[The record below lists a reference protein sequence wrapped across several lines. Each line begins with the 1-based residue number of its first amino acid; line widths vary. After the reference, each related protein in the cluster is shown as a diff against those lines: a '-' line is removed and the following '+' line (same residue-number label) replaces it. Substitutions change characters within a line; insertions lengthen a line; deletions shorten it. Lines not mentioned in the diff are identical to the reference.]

1 MYGEDKGMSESMTR
15 QPIRVLNMFTIM
27 DRGGA
32 ETMVM
37 NYYRHID
44 RTKVQFDFLV
54 HREQR
59 GAYDDEI
66 ERMGGRIYRMCPV
79 YPQNFSRY
87 KRDLR
92 TFFRA
97 HPEYKIIHS
106 HMSELGYFAFREAE
120 RQGVPVRICH
130 AHNAPHGFDA
140 KMIMRTYFKKRMMP
154 YLTHLFMC
162 GEESGKWLYGEKNK
176 SRFIMLNNAID
187 AAVYS
192 FDASKREEMRRQLD
206 LTDELV
212 VGHVGRFNPQKNHPF
227 LLDIFTSLLKKEPDT
242 VLLLV
247 GGGADM
253 PKIQA
258 KVQEFGIAEHVRF
271 LGVRSDVADLMQAMD
286 VFVFPSLYEGLP
298 VTMVEAQASG
308 LPCIISDKVPPECI
322 LTDGLVNIMPL
333 SASPEAWAEK
343 ILTMRAAPRT
353 DRREEIATHGFD
365 ISTEAVKLQEFY
377 LNAYEQNC

>member
-1 MYGEDKGMSESMTR
+1 MSENTV
-15 QPIRVLNMFTIM
+15 QYPIRVLNLFTIM

-44 RTKVQFDFLV
+44 RKKVQFDFLV

-66 ERMGGRIYRMCPV
+66 EALGGRIYRMYPI
-79 YPQNFSRY
+79 YPQNFARY
-87 KRDLR
+87 KHDIRA
-92 TFFRA
+92 FFKA
-97 HPEYKIIHS
+97 HPEYRIIHS
-106 HMSELGYFAFREAE
+106 HMSELGYFAFKEAAK
-120 RQGVPVRICH
+120 QGVPVRICH
-130 AHNAPHGFDA
+130 AHNAPHGFDM
-140 KMIMRTYFKKRMMP
+140 KMIMRDYFKKRMMP

-162 GEESGKWLYGEKNK
+162 GVESGRWLYGKKNE
-176 SRFIMLNNAID
+176 SQFIMLNNAID
-187 AAVYS
+187 AAAYTYNP
-192 FDASKREEMRRQLD
+192 AKRAEMRRQLG

-227 LLDIFTSLLKKEPDT
+227 LLAIFAALLKKEPNA

-247 GGGADM
+247 GGGNDM

-258 KVQEFGIAEHVRF
+258 KAQELGIAERVRF

-308 LPCIISDKVPPECI
+308 LPCLISDKVPSECI
-322 LTDGLVNIMPL
+322 ITDGLTEVIPL
-333 SASPEAWAEK
+333 SESPDTWAKK
-343 ILTMRAAPRT
+343 ILVKRGTPRT
-353 DRREEIATHGFD
+353 DRRTEISAHGFD
-365 ISTEAVKLQEFY
+365 ITTEAVKLQEFY
-377 LNAYEQNC
+377 ISAYEQNN

>member
-1 MYGEDKGMSESMTR
+1 MSKSMTR

-140 KMIMRTYFKKRMMP
+140 KMIIRTYFKKRMMP

-176 SRFIMLNNAID
+176 TRFIMLNNAID

-192 FDASKREEMRRQLD
+192 FDASKREKMRRQLD

-212 VGHVGRFNPQKNHPF
+212 VGHVGRFNPQKNHAF
-227 LLDIFTSLLKKEPDT
+227 LLDIFAALLKKEPDA

-258 KVQEFGIAEHVRF
+258 KAQELGIAERVRF

-322 LTDGLVNIMPL
+322 LTEGLVNIMPL

-343 ILTMRAAPRT
+343 IFAMRAIPRT
-353 DRREEIATHGFD
+353 DRHEEIAAHGFD
-365 ISTEAVKLQEFY
+365 ITTEAVKLQDFY
-377 LNAYEQNC
+377 LEASK

>member
-1 MYGEDKGMSESMTR
+1 MKENNLQY
-15 QPIRVLNMFTIM
+15 PIRVLNMFTIM

-66 ERMGGRIYRMCPV
+66 EALGGRIYRMCPI
-79 YPQNFSRY
+79 YPQNFVRY
-87 KRDLR
+87 KRDIR
-92 TFFRA
+92 TFFQA
-97 HPEYKIIHS
+97 HPEYGIIHS

-130 AHNAPHGFDA
+130 AHNAPRGFDM
-140 KMIMRTYFKKRMMP
+140 KMIMRIYFKKRMMP

-162 GEESGKWLYGEKNK
+162 GAESGRWLYGVKNEGQ
-176 SRFIMLNNAID
+176 FIMLNNAID
-187 AAVYS
+187 AAAYAY
-192 FDASKREEMRRQLD
+192 DPGKRAEMRRQLG

-212 VGHVGRFNPQKNHPF
+212 VGHVGRFNQPKNHPY
-227 LLDIFTSLLKKEPDT
+227 LLEIFAALLKKEPHA

-247 GGGADM
+247 GGGEDM

-258 KVQEFGIAEHVRF
+258 KAQTLGIAERVRF
-271 LGVRSDVADLMQAMD
+271 LGVRSDVAELMQAMD
-286 VFVFPSLYEGLP
+286 IFVFPSLYEGLP

-322 LTDGLVNIMPL
+322 LTDGLVDIMPL
-333 SASPEAWAEK
+333 SEDPEAWAAK
-343 ILTMRAAPRT
+343 ILEKRSILRT
-353 DRREEIATHGFD
+353 DHHTEITAHGFD
-365 ISTEAVKLQEFY
+365 ITTEAVKLQKFY
-377 LNAYEQNC
+377 INAYEQHH

>member
-1 MYGEDKGMSESMTR
+1 MSENVAQ
-15 QPIRVLNMFTIM
+15 QPIRVLNLFTIM

-66 ERMGGRIYRMCPV
+66 EALGGRIYRLCPI
-79 YPQNFSRY
+79 YPQNFARY

-92 TFFRA
+92 GFFQA

-130 AHNAPHGFDA
+130 AHNAPHGFDM
-140 KMIMRTYFKKRMMP
+140 KMVMRTYFKKRMMP

-162 GEESGKWLYGEKNK
+162 GSESGRWLYGPQNE

-187 AAVYS
+187 AASYTY
-192 FDASKREEMRRQLD
+192 DLSKREELRRQLG
-206 LTDELV
+206 LADELV
-212 VGHVGRFNPQKNHPF
+212 IGHVGRFNPQKNHPF
-227 LLDIFTSLLKKEPDT
+227 LMDIFAALLKKESSA

-247 GGGADM
+247 GGGEGM
-253 PKIQA
+253 SKMQE
-258 KVQEFGIAEHVRF
+258 KVQELGIAEHVRF

-286 VFVFPSLYEGLP
+286 MFVLPSLYEGLP
-298 VTMVEAQASG
+298 VTMVEAQAAG

-322 LTDGLVNIMPL
+322 LTEGLVDVMPL
-333 SASPEAWAEK
+333 SASPGAWAEK
-343 ILTMRAAPRT
+343 ILAKRAIPRT
-353 DRREEIATHGFD
+353 DRRAEIAAHGFD
-365 ISTEAVKLQEFY
+365 ITTEAVKLQEFY
-377 LNAYEQNC
+377 LKAYEQNC

>member
-1 MYGEDKGMSESMTR
+1 MSKSMTR

-140 KMIMRTYFKKRMMP
+140 KMIIRTYFKKRMMP

-176 SRFIMLNNAID
+176 TRFIMLNNAID

-192 FDASKREEMRRQLD
+192 FDASKREKMRRQLG
-206 LTDELV
+206 LADELV
-212 VGHVGRFNPQKNHPF
+212 IGHVGRFNPQKNHPF
-227 LLDIFTSLLKKEPDT
+227 LLNIFAALLKKEPNA

-258 KVQEFGIAEHVRF
+258 KAQELGIAERVRF

-322 LTDGLVNIMPL
+322 LTEGLVNIMPL

-343 ILTMRAAPRT
+343 ILAMRAIPRT
-353 DRREEIATHGFD
+353 DRREEIAAHGFD
-365 ISTEAVKLQEFY
+365 ITTEAVKLQEFY

>member
-1 MYGEDKGMSESMTR
+1 MSENVSQ

-66 ERMGGRIYRMCPV
+66 EALGGRIYRLCPI
-79 YPQNFSRY
+79 YPQNFARY

-92 TFFRA
+92 GFFQA

-120 RQGVPVRICH
+120 QQGVPVRICH
-130 AHNAPHGFDA
+130 AHSAPHGFDM
-140 KMIMRTYFKKRMMP
+140 KMVMRTYFKKRMMP

-162 GEESGKWLYGEKNK
+162 GEESGEWLYGERNK
-176 SRFIMLNNAID
+176 SRFVMMNNAID
-187 AAVYS
+187 TAAYAWSPARCKKVRHELNLEGVYT
-192 FDASKREEMRRQLD
+192 L
-206 LTDELV
+206 
-212 VGHVGRFNPQKNHPF
+212 GHVGNFTQPKNHPF
-227 LLDIFTSLLKKEPDT
+227 LLEIFAALLKKELNA

-247 GGGADM
+247 GGGEGM
-253 PKIQA
+253 SKMQE
-258 KVQEFGIAEHVRF
+258 KVQELGIAEHVRF

-286 VFVFPSLYEGLP
+286 VFVFPSLYEGLGIALI
-298 VTMVEAQASG
+298 EAQAAG
-308 LPCIISDKVPPECI
+308 LPCVVSDTIPHEAY
-322 LTDGLVNIMPL
+322 LTDLVDSESL
-333 SASPEAWAEK
+333 SAPAEKWAEK
-343 ILTMRAAPRT
+343 ILAKRAIPRT
-353 DRREEIATHGFD
+353 DRRAEIAAHGFD
-365 ISTEAVKLQEFY
+365 ITTEAVKLQEFY
-377 LNAYEQNC
+377 LKAYERNC

>member
-1 MYGEDKGMSESMTR
+1 MSENVAQ
-15 QPIRVLNMFTIM
+15 QPIRVLNLFTIM

-66 ERMGGRIYRMCPV
+66 EALGGRIYRLCPI
-79 YPQNFSRY
+79 YPQNFARY

-92 TFFRA
+92 SFFQA

-120 RQGVPVRICH
+120 QQGVPVRICH
-130 AHNAPHGFDA
+130 AHSAPHGFDM
-140 KMIMRTYFKKRMMP
+140 KMVMRTYFKKRMMP

-162 GEESGKWLYGEKNK
+162 GEESGEWLYGERNK
-176 SRFIMLNNAID
+176 SRFVMMNNAID
-187 AAVYS
+187 TAAYAWSPARCKKVRHELNLEGVYT
-192 FDASKREEMRRQLD
+192 L
-206 LTDELV
+206 
-212 VGHVGRFNPQKNHPF
+212 GHVGNFTQPKNHPF
-227 LLDIFTSLLKKEPDT
+227 LLEIFTALLKKEPNA

-247 GGGADM
+247 GGGEGM
-253 PKIQA
+253 SKMQE
-258 KVQEFGIAEHVRF
+258 KVQELGIAEHVRF

-286 VFVFPSLYEGLP
+286 VFVLPSLYEGLP
-298 VTMVEAQASG
+298 VTMVEAQAAG

-322 LTDGLVNIMPL
+322 LTEGLVDIMSL

-343 ILTMRAAPRT
+343 ILAKRAIPRT
-353 DRREEIATHGFD
+353 DRRAEIAAHGFD
-365 ISTEAVKLQEFY
+365 ITTEAVKLQEFY
-377 LNAYEQNC
+377 LKAYEQNC